1 MVKSGTLREAEY
13 GRMTIPTWNRTTA
26 EFVEPFETGE
36 LNGRLELRRH
46 AARWLP
52 DVYFAAYRKSG
63 DLGRYAQA
71 AADFFT
77 RRSRS
82 RCGRASTASAMRRSA
97 ASLPRASPNC
107 CDRESPRRPSR
118 QPAAGT
124 WSPSTHRANVN
135 TS

>member
-77 RRSRS
+77 AAFAESLW
-82 RCGRASTASAMRRSA
+82 
-97 ASLPRASPNC
+97 ASL
-107 CDRESPRRPSR
+107 DRERDASQRGELATRFAQLLR
-118 QPAAGT
+118 QGVAAAPEQAACRWHVVALDIART
-124 WSPSTHRANVN
+124 
-135 TS
+135 